1 MSDADCT
8 PGREPRSVAA
18 SVVLKT
24 VFGRPFVKRF
34 ALCCQTVVCLSVC
47 MSVYVSVC
55 LSVRSVLSV
64 TFVHCAQ
71 TVGRIKVKL
80 GMSVGLVPGHI
91 VFAGDPAFPTDN
103 GTTALHFSIHVYCGQ
118 TAGWI
123 KMALG
128 TEVGLGPG
136 DIEFRWRPNY
146 PHGKEHNSPQFSVHV
161 YCGQT
166 VAHLS
171 YC

>member
-1 MSDADCT
+1 MSGSPSLSTTATHQHRSIGCGNQAIMIIIIYFIIHTMSRKSLIYRRQPPPISGSCLLWPNGRTDQDAT
-8 PGREPRSVAA
+8 WYTEIG
-18 SVVLKT
+18 
-24 VFGRPFVKRF
+24 FG
-34 ALCCQTVVCLSVC
+34 
-47 MSVYVSVC
+47 
-55 LSVRSVLSV
+55 
-64 TFVHCAQ
+64 
-71 TVGRIKVKL
+71 
-80 GMSVGLVPGHI
+80 PGHI